1 MATRRV
7 KKKRPMGLALAAT
20 PDPTLRSLS
29 PEPHMLTIRAPH
41 PAMDLGI
48 AADDT
53 DIRFQA
59 PTELMLA
66 HAEQVLAK
74 SPGMTAQ
81 DLLRRFA
88 KDIRELNGDPCK
100 EEFNPDTEIM
110 KIEAQYQLVQKLT
123 ALAKQAGGRR
133 RRRTRRKNKKSKR
146 GGGWCCGH
154 P

>member
-1 MATRRV
+1 
-7 KKKRPMGLALAAT
+7 MGLALAAA
-20 PDPTLRSLS
+20 PSEL
-29 PEPHMLTIRAPH
+29 HMLTVRAPH
-41 PAMDLGI
+41 PSIDLAV

-74 SPGMTAQ
+74 NPGMTAQ
-81 DLLRRFA
+81 ALLQRFA

-110 KIEAQYQLVQKLT
+110 KIEAQHQLVQKLT

-133 RRRTRRKNKKSKR
+133 RRGTVTQRKTRKNRKRGKKSVKK
-146 GGGWCCGH
+146 GGWCCGH